1 MKQQLNAG
9 DTSGLEQNLRLL
21 LANIPNILH
30 IQKEAYYHSMFLLL
44 MKVLGFNIIGEVL
57 TNIGRIDVVLHLPE
71 LTVVAEVKFHSKK
84 KIDTLLNEAMK
95 QICDNKYYEAFLDRK
110 VMLMAIAFT
119 GKEVKCE
126 LKRLEES

>member
-1 MKQQLNAG
+1 MKRQLNAG

-44 MKVLGFNIIGEVL
+44 MKVLGFNITGEVQ

-84 KIDTLLNEAMK
+84 KIDTLLSEAMK
-95 QICDNKYYEAFLDRK
+95 QIYDNKYYEAFLDRK
-110 VMLMAIAFT
+110 VALLAIAFT
-119 GKEVKCE
+119 GKAVKCE
-126 LKRLEES
+126 LKIMKL